1 MDFLTLSE
9 KRYSCRAFS
18 DKKVDKAQIDKI
30 IKAANFAPTA
40 VNFQPFK
47 IWNMA
52 SESAKEA
59 IRSCTRFSFGA
70 DVFLVVGYKEEEA
83 WVRKYDGKNFAEVDA
98 SIVATHMM
106 LEIEDLG
113 LSTTWVGHFNAPK
126 LKELCP
132 EMKDYE
138 LIAIF
143 PIGYAAE
150 EEAAKP
156 GPKHF
161 IRKETEEIL
170 ETL

>member
-9 KRYSCRAFS
+9 QRYSCRSMS
-18 DKKVDKAQIDKI
+18 DKKVAPELLEKI
-30 IKAANFAPTA
+30 IKAAVLAPTA
-40 VNFQPFK
+40 VDTQPFK

-59 IRSCTRFSFGA
+59 VRSCTRFSFGA
-70 DVFLVVGYKEEEA
+70 DTFLVVGYNEEEA
-83 WVRKYDGKNFAEVDA
+83 WTRKYDGRNFADVDA

-113 LSTTWVGHFNAPK
+113 LATTWVGHFNAPK

-132 EMKDYE
+132 QMQGYE

-143 PIGYAAE
+143 PIGYAADN
-150 EEAAKP
+150 EEAKP
-156 GPKHF
+156 APKHF
-161 IRKETEEIL
+161 IRKDKEEIL